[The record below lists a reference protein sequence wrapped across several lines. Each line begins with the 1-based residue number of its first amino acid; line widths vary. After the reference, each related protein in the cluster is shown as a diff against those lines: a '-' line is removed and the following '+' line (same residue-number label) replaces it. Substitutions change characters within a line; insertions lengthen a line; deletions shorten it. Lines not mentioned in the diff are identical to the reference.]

1 MGRRLGFDSPD
12 DVQVSLVRYG
22 PHMLPIFERP
32 ALVST
37 LVHAHS
43 RGLQVPVFWQVSEGA
58 YSLVRSWSAF
68 DFSSEFLLLTTTGRR
83 MLYLEADT
91 TNSEA
96 SLTLS
101 AKASDLTME
110 DASQAFLLIRRAA
123 RHWRRS
129 TAHTKPFRGPHVS
142 LGAGQPA
149 PGREHDLPP
158 PVTLSIQPAALC
170 IRPATVCTRP
180 ATLYSQ
186 VERTAPEA
194 ARCVNASTR

>member
-1 MGRRLGFDSPD
+1 M
-12 DVQVSLVRYG
+12 RYG

-43 RGLQVPVFWQVSEGA
+43 RGFQVPVFWQVSEGA

-129 TAHTKPFRGPHVS
+129 TAHTKPFRTFRVVLGNPRQVETWRTTSRRLISYASS
-142 LGAGQPA
+142 LQPSASGLQPYA
-149 PGREHDLPP
+149 PGL
-158 PVTLSIQPAALC
+158 QPYIPRWSA
-170 IRPATVCTRP
+170 RR
-180 ATLYSQ
+180 
-186 VERTAPEA
+186 PEA